1 MSRGVSQYEK
11 CSAEV
16 RMMQRAR
23 KVQKAAMRKRLA
35 ARDAACAEN
44 AAPVTVEERDLRNS
58 ELGSIMRIER
68 RGFCPI
74 APRITHIGHD

>member
-1 MSRGVSQYEK
+1 MSKGVSQYEK

-23 KVQKAAMRKRLA
+23 KVRKAAMRKRLA

-44 AAPVTVEERDLRNS
+44 AAPVTVEV
-58 ELGSIMRIER
+58 
-68 RGFCPI
+68 RGNVVTEWRGQRVIGCH
-74 APRITHIGHD
+74 ATDHIRHS